1 MNPPRK
7 MNLIAE
13 RLAMRRLYA
22 IVVLA
27 FVCGTLPAQTNNA
40 SLGLVIVQIKP
51 IPFRVMYK
59 GDSPRVSLPVM
70 PVSHPK
76 VGDKVKGYT
85 VVAVTTTNL
94 SLEMNGRTNIFEK
107 GRTVPRDEYEVTFSD
122 ATNGTNFVVQS
133 GVEFD
138 WGTRTLKIAK
148 VSGSGVN
155 CWLKDQKTGAEFKV
169 EEKVNK

>member
-1 MNPPRK
+1 MS
-7 MNLIAE
+7 LQ
-13 RLAMRRLYA
+13 MRRLYA

-27 FVCGTLPAQTNNA
+27 FVCCTLPAQTNNA

-85 VVAVTTTNL
+85 VVAVTTSNL
-94 SLEMNGRTNIFEK
+94 SLEMNGITNIVEK
-107 GRTVPRDEYEVTFSD
+107 GRTVPLDEYEVTFADTS
-122 ATNGTNFVVQS
+122 NSTNFVVRS

-169 EEKVNK
+169 EGKVNK